1 MSVETR
7 KTYCRFCL
15 GCCAIDVD
23 VEDGRPVALRGDAGN
38 PLSGGYTCL
47 RGRELITMHTH
58 PERIRTALKRDGAG
72 FVSIPLTRA
81 LDEIA
86 ARTRELIARD
96 GPRAIATYNGSW
108 AYSNYPTLSVS
119 KAFHRAIG
127 STSLYSPMTLD
138 QPAKAFMPFRFGI
151 WGGGLHTF
159 SDSDVAMWIG
169 NNPLLSQYAAK
180 GGLPV
185 YNPYRR
191 LQDALNNGLKLIVI
205 DPRRTEVA
213 RRATLHLQPRPG
225 EDATLLAGILRI
237 ILDEQRHDRAFCEAY
252 VDSLEALRSA
262 IDGFTPQYVARR
274 CDVPLTQIYQGARLF
289 ADARRGAAT
298 TGTGPEMAPRGSL
311 TEHLVLTLN
320 TVCGRYYRE
329 GEVPPT
335 AAPLSA
341 PQPLRAEVVFPPRPW
356 GEGMAKSRFRGLTQ
370 IGGEMPCNVM
380 ADEILTP
387 GEGRIRALF
396 CVGGNP
402 MVAFPNQVK
411 MGAAMDDLELLV
423 AIDPWMSATAKRAH
437 YILPPLLAL
446 ERADATLL
454 GELYF
459 EQPYAHY
466 TERVLEPEGEMIEE
480 WEFYWELAQRLGV
493 ELVVNRQP
501 LPTDRR
507 PDKYALTAILSRGS
521 RIPLATVRE
530 DTATQGGR
538 FYPEARSAVGPRR
551 PGNTNR
557 FRLLPDEVPAQLA
570 ALLAETLDE
579 EGRPAAIAGAGYT
592 HLLTSR
598 RIRQFFNST
607 GHNFPRLR
615 DKGTTNYAYMHPDDL
630 RRLGIAPDTLIEI
643 RSESG
648 AIVGVARPGEDLRPG
663 IISMAHAFGDID
675 SDAGNVRAQGS
686 STNRL
691 VNDETCFDPITGQAR
706 QSAIPVS
713 VRRVPGLQ

>member
-262 IDGFTPQYVARR
+262 IDGFTPQYVA
-274 CDVPLTQIYQGARLF
+274 
-289 ADARRGAAT
+289 
-298 TGTGPEMAPRGSL
+298 
-311 TEHLVLTLN
+311 
-320 TVCGRYYRE
+320 
-329 GEVPPT
+329 
-335 AAPLSA
+335 
-341 PQPLRAEVVFPPRPW
+341 
-356 GEGMAKSRFRGLTQ
+356 
-370 IGGEMPCNVM
+370 
-380 ADEILTP
+380 
-387 GEGRIRALF
+387 
-396 CVGGNP
+396 
-402 MVAFPNQVK
+402 
-411 MGAAMDDLELLV
+411 
-423 AIDPWMSATAKRAH
+423 
-437 YILPPLLAL
+437 
-446 ERADATLL
+446 
-454 GELYF
+454 
-459 EQPYAHY
+459 
-466 TERVLEPEGEMIEE
+466 
-480 WEFYWELAQRLGV
+480 
-493 ELVVNRQP
+493 
-501 LPTDRR
+501 
-507 PDKYALTAILSRGS
+507 
-521 RIPLATVRE
+521 
-530 DTATQGGR
+530 
-538 FYPEARSAVGPRR
+538 
-551 PGNTNR
+551 
-557 FRLLPDEVPAQLA
+557 
-570 ALLAETLDE
+570 
-579 EGRPAAIAGAGYT
+579 
-592 HLLTSR
+592 
-598 RIRQFFNST
+598 
-607 GHNFPRLR
+607 
-615 DKGTTNYAYMHPDDL
+615 
-630 RRLGIAPDTLIEI
+630 
-643 RSESG
+643 
-648 AIVGVARPGEDLRPG
+648 
-663 IISMAHAFGDID
+663 
-675 SDAGNVRAQGS
+675 
-686 STNRL
+686 
-691 VNDETCFDPITGQAR
+691 
-706 QSAIPVS
+706 
-713 VRRVPGLQ
+713 